1 MQLELYKHGDL
12 FHQKHK
18 KFRGE
23 MCKALAIII
32 IGIYTYTIGSK
43 VDKIYSI
50 LDTERV
56 NVEIDTNCN

>member
-1 MQLELYKHGDL
+1 MQNNFYISFILW
-12 FHQKHK
+12 FI
-18 KFRGE
+18 F
-23 MCKALAIII
+23 AIII